1 MRGMPEFVFL
11 ALMSGT
17 CDGGSSSSDQSSS
30 GAFSCSDYQ
39 LMLDVELTVGQQ
51 CTTDS
56 DCDQVLSG
64 TGCGCETDDLV
75 VNHTYDTVIFYDIY
89 DEALASGCS
98 PTFGT
103 SCECPMGVTT
113 VCDAGTCSWGN

>member
-39 LMLDVELTVGQQ
+39 LMLDVEVELATECSTDEE
-51 CTTDS
+51 CT
-56 DCDQVLSG
+56 QELAG
-64 TGCGCETDDLV
+64 TGCGCATDDV
-75 VNHTYDTVIFYDIY
+75 VANGDFDTSYLFELW
-89 DEALASGCS
+89 DEAEDAGCS
-98 PTFGT
+98 MDFDT
-103 SCECPMGVTT
+103 SCDCES
-113 VCDAGTCSWGN
+113 DAEPACVSGHCAWR

>member
-1 MRGMPEFVFL
+1 MFQRL
-11 ALMSGT
+11 ALLTAVLLTGCIDGAEEEDPSTGYYT
-17 CDGGSSSSDQSSS
+17 CSE
-30 GAFSCSDYQ
+30 YQ
-39 LMLDVELTVGQQ
+39 LMLDVELSVGQA

-75 VNHTYDTVIFYDIY
+75 TNHVYDTTIFHDIH

-98 PTFGT
+98 PSFGT
-103 SCECPMGVTT
+103 TCACPTGVATI
-113 VCDAGTCSWGN
+113 CDAGTCGWGR